1 MQAWEQRRR
10 TFERTALAY
19 DRYRPGYP
27 AEIFEEIRS
36 YADLAPDDA
45 ILEIGCGTG
54 RATVPIARWGN
65 PVHALEPAEA
75 MAAIARRHTA
85 DFPLVDIRTERLEEA
100 ELPPAA
106 YGLVVCAQAYH
117 WLDAATREDRI
128 ARALYAHGTAAILD
142 NVQVTPARTR
152 PFWDRVQSVYL
163 SAAPALAHKG
173 AMRAPHELPAH
184 PLTSHGAFADL
195 RQVSRPWSWTLPTR
209 RYIDLLATHSG
220 HAALNPGIRAE
231 LYAELAGLIDGEF
244 GGSVTEHYVCVASL
258 ARRAPT

>member
-100 ELPPAA
+100 ELPPAT

-117 WLDAATREDRI
+117 WLDPATREDRI
-128 ARALYAHGTAAILD
+128 TRALYAHGTAAILA
-142 NVQVTPARTR
+142 NVQVTPEHTR
-152 PFWDRVQSVYL
+152 PFWERVRAAYL
-163 SAAPALAHKG
+163 SAAPALAG
-173 AMRAPHELPAH
+173 EPMRAPEELPAH
-184 PLTSHGAFADL
+184 PLSAHAAFQDQQQVR
-195 RQVSRPWSWTLPTR
+195 RQWSWTLSTR
-209 RYIDLLATHSG
+209 RYLELLATHSG
-220 HAALNPGIRAE
+220 HAALDPGIRAE